1 MIFIYD
7 FLQHFVKLYNE
18 KRAALEEEQLHLNV
32 GLNKIAETVGQVEEM
47 QKSLAVNSTELQT
60 KNDAA
65 NMKLKQM
72 VKDQQEAEKQR
83 TQSQEVSALLEKQKV
98 EIAIKKK
105 EVMADLEK
113 VEPAVIDAQ
122 QAVKS
127 IKKQHLVEVRSMANP
142 PPVVKLALES
152 ICLLLGE
159 VASDWKAIRSVIM
172 KDNFIP
178 TIVNFNTE
186 DIMDDVREMM
196 YKKYMSNPGL
206 ATNSTLFCFLFVKTH

>member
-1 MIFIYD
+1 
-7 FLQHFVKLYNE
+7 
-18 KRAALEEEQLHLNV
+18 
-32 GLNKIAETVGQVEEM
+32 
-47 QKSLAVNSTELQT
+47 
-60 KNDAA
+60 
-65 NMKLKQM
+65 MKLKQM

-206 ATNSTLFCFLFVKTH
+206 ATNSIIFCFLFCENSLICPEGRSMTSHQ

>member
-1 MIFIYD
+1 M
-7 FLQHFVKLYNE
+7 LL
-18 KRAALEEEQLHLNV
+18 L
-32 GLNKIAETVGQVEEM
+32 
-47 QKSLAVNSTELQT
+47 LQT

-206 ATNSTLFCFLFVKTH
+206 ATNSILFCFLFVKTH

>member
-1 MIFIYD
+1 
-7 FLQHFVKLYNE
+7 
-18 KRAALEEEQLHLNV
+18 
-32 GLNKIAETVGQVEEM
+32 
-47 QKSLAVNSTELQT
+47 
-60 KNDAA
+60 
-65 NMKLKQM
+65 MKLKQM

-206 ATNSTLFCFLFVKTH
+206 ATKSILFC

>member
-1 MIFIYD
+1 
-7 FLQHFVKLYNE
+7 
-18 KRAALEEEQLHLNV
+18 
-32 GLNKIAETVGQVEEM
+32 
-47 QKSLAVNSTELQT
+47 
-60 KNDAA
+60 
-65 NMKLKQM
+65 
-72 VKDQQEAEKQR
+72 
-83 TQSQEVSALLEKQKV
+83 
-98 EIAIKKK
+98 
-105 EVMADLEK
+105 MADLEK

-196 YKKYMSNPGL
+196 YKKYMSNPDYNFEKVNRASL
-206 ATNSTLFCFLFVKTH
+206 ACGPLVKWAIAQVIHTDY

>member
-1 MIFIYD
+1 M
-7 FLQHFVKLYNE
+7 LL
-18 KRAALEEEQLHLNV
+18 L
-32 GLNKIAETVGQVEEM
+32 
-47 QKSLAVNSTELQT
+47 LQT

-206 ATNSTLFCFLFVKTH
+206 APNSIIFC

>member
-1 MIFIYD
+1 M
-7 FLQHFVKLYNE
+7 
-18 KRAALEEEQLHLNV
+18 
-32 GLNKIAETVGQVEEM
+32 
-47 QKSLAVNSTELQT
+47 QT

-206 ATNSTLFCFLFVKTH
+206 ATNSILFCFLFVKTH